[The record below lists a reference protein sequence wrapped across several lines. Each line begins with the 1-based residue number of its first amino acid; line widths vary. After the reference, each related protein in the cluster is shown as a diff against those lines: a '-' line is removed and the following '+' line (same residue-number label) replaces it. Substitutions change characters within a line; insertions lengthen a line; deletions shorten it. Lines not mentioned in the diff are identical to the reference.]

1 MDYMNVKKFKYTKL
15 LNSFIQVSR
24 GTKMLGYTEYI
35 STESKLTRKKGLMKM
50 DTHLQELTKGNEL
63 NRLKAKELRLEREYL
78 WKLEENR
85 LRSLIHEKLDIDN
98 VSCDYTLQEIGKVLG
113 ISRERTRQIE
123 DAAKKILKHHDLM
136 RKLRPY
142 ADPDKD
148 TE

>member
-1 MDYMNVKKFKYTKL
+1 MNIQNFKYIKL
-15 LNSFIQVSR
+15 LNSFTRSHRAVYR
-24 GTKMLGYTEYI
+24 DYT
-35 STESKLTRKKGLMKM
+35 SVESKLTKKNALMRM
-50 DTHLQELTKGNEL
+50 DTHLKELARGDEL
-63 NRLKAKELRLEREYL
+63 DRLKAKELRLEREYI

-123 DAAKKILKHHDLM
+123 DAARKILKHHDLK

-148 TE
+148 EE